1 MNAPHPTRSA
11 RCAATAQR
19 GVALVEFAL
28 MLPVMVLL
36 VFGAITFTVALYDK
50 SILTHASRQAV
61 RAWVVSKPILTKD
74 AVQQIANGLCQNQ
87 LISFGAGSVTC
98 VPVATGPDTPV
109 SGDVLTVS
117 VSMGFTGLYI
127 FQNMQISSQTSMKF
141 E

>member
-1 MNAPHPTRSA
+1 M
-11 RCAATAQR
+11 AQR

-61 RAWVVSKPILTKD
+61 RAWVVTKPILTKE
-74 AVQQIANGLCQNQ
+74 AVQQIASGLCQYQ

-117 VSMGFTGLYI
+117 VTMGFTGLYV
-127 FQNMQISSQTSMKF
+127 FNNLQISSQTSMKF

>member
-1 MNAPHPTRSA
+1 MVSRHTPVA
-11 RCAATAQR
+11 RCASVAQR

-50 SILTHASRQAV
+50 SVLTHASRQAV
-61 RAWVVSKPILTKD
+61 RAWVVTKPLMTKD
-74 AVQQIANGLCQNQ
+74 AVQQIASGLCQYQ

-117 VSMGFTGLYI
+117 VSMSFTGLYV
-127 FQNMQISSQTSMKF
+127 FKNLQINSQTSMKF